1 MDVNERF
8 SLIKTVGEEIITE
21 DDLKLLLQ
29 EKKHPI
35 AYDGFEPSGK
45 LHIGQGLLRVI
56 NINKMLKADCKF
68 KIWVADWFAW
78 MNNKYGGDMDKIHT
92 AGEYFIEVWKACGL
106 DMENVEVL
114 WAKEAMKDENYWK
127 TVVNIARNTTLARAE
142 RCTQIMGRESSESM
156 PAAYVFYPCMQCA
169 DIFYLKVD
177 IAQLGMDQRKV
188 NMLAREVGPKIDF
201 WKPVAVHHH
210 MLMGLQQP
218 PATKT
223 KNDIQEY
230 MLTSNAPV
238 RLEDGSQ
245 LILRSFPPKEKI
257 GGVNEIAS
265 KFTAIT
271 VGRDTHR
278 IVLEHSN
285 LKGIITPLSL
295 TETGYINY
303 PQLGLG
309 IEIISVDK
317 LNYAVRLKVE
327 LHASTIEKAIAMKM
341 SKSKPETAIF
351 MADSEEDVKR
361 KIGNAYCPAKQAE
374 ENPVLEYAKYIIF
387 ERYKSMDIKRP
398 AKFGGDL
405 TFNSYHEIETAF
417 AEGKLH
423 PMDLKNSV
431 SFYINELLNPVRK
444 HFEKGKAA
452 KLLEE
457 VKSFEVT
464 R

>member
-1 MDVNERF
+1 MDAEDRF
-8 SLIKTVGEEIITE
+8 SLIREVGEEIITE
-21 DDLKLLLQ
+21 EDLKKLL
-29 EKKHPI
+29 EGKKHPV

-56 NINKMLKADCKF
+56 NINKMIKARCKF

-78 MNNKYGGDMDKIHT
+78 MNNKYGGDMEKIQI
-92 AGEYFIEVWKACGL
+92 AGNYFIEVWKACGL
-106 DMENVEVL
+106 DMENVELL
-114 WAKEAMKDENYWK
+114 WAKEAMKNEEYWR
-127 TVVNIARNTTLARAE
+127 TVVNIARNSTLARVE

-156 PAAYVFYPCMQCA
+156 PAAFVFYPCMQCA
-169 DIFYLKVD
+169 DIFHLKVD

-188 NMLAREVGPKIDF
+188 NMLAREVGPKLGF

-218 PATKT
+218 PAS
-223 KNDIQEY
+223 D
-230 MLTSNAPV
+230 LDS
-238 RLEDGSQ
+238 
-245 LILRSFPPKEKI
+245 
-257 GGVNEIAS
+257 
-265 KFTAIT
+265 
-271 VGRDTHR
+271 
-278 IVLEHSN
+278 
-285 LKGIITPLSL
+285 
-295 TETGYINY
+295 
-303 PQLGLG
+303 
-309 IEIISVDK
+309 
-317 LNYAVRLKVE
+317 
-327 LHASTIEKAIAMKM
+327 IEKKIAMKM

-361 KIGNAYCPAKQAE
+361 KIGNAYCPAKQTE
-374 ENPVLEYAKYIIF
+374 ENPILEYAKYIIF
-387 ERYKSMDIKRP
+387 ERYKSIDIKRP
-398 AKFGGDL
+398 IKFGGDV
-405 TFNSYHEIETAF
+405 TFNSYNEIELAF

>member
-1 MDVNERF
+1 MNTEERF
-8 SLIKTVGEEIITE
+8 SLIREVGEEIITE

-29 EKKHPI
+29 KKKHPV

-56 NINKMLKADCKF
+56 NINKMIKSGCKF

-78 MNNKYGGDMDKIHT
+78 MNNKYGGDMEKIRT

-106 DMENVEVL
+106 DTENVEVL
-114 WAKEAMKDENYWK
+114 WAREAMKDENYWK
-127 TVVNIARNTTLARAE
+127 TVVNIARNSTLARVE

-156 PAAYVFYPCMQCA
+156 PAAFVFYPCMQCA

-188 NMLAREVGPKIDF
+188 NMLAREVGPKLGL

-218 PATKT
+218 PAG
-223 KNDIQEY
+223 
-230 MLTSNAPV
+230 
-238 RLEDGSQ
+238 EDS
-245 LILRSFPPKEKI
+245 
-257 GGVNEIAS
+257 
-265 KFTAIT
+265 
-271 VGRDTHR
+271 
-278 IVLEHSN
+278 
-285 LKGIITPLSL
+285 
-295 TETGYINY
+295 
-303 PQLGLG
+303 
-309 IEIISVDK
+309 IERK
-317 LNYAVRLKVE
+317 
-327 LHASTIEKAIAMKM
+327 IAMKM
-341 SKSKPETAIF
+341 SKSKPETAVF

-361 KIGNAYCPAKQAE
+361 KIGNAYCVAKQVAD
-374 ENPVLEYAKYIIF
+374 NPILEYAKYIIF
-387 ERYKSMDIKRP
+387 EKFKEMEVKRP
-398 AKFGGDL
+398 EKFGGNL
-405 TFNSYHEIETAF
+405 LFASYNELETAF

-431 SFYINELLNPVRK
+431 AFYINELLNPVRK

-457 VKSFEVT
+457 VKSFDVT